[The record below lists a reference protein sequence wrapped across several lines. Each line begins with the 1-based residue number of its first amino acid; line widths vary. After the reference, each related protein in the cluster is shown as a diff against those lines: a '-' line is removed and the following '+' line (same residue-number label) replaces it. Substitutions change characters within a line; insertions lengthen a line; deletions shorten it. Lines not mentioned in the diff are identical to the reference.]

1 LQLNKHE
8 QLMQALGYAFRDENL
23 LRQALTH
30 RSYGGQHN
38 ERLEFL
44 GDSLLNF
51 IIGEQLYQQFPQ
63 IDEGD
68 LTHMRAELVKGDTL
82 GEVAAQFDLGNH
94 LILGSGENSSGGRLR
109 ASLQGD
115 AVEALIAAIYLDAGL
130 TVCRQRVL
138 EWWQVRL
145 QATKP
150 GSHQKDSKTQLQ
162 ELLQSLKK
170 TLPEYRMLEARG
182 ADHCKEFEIAC
193 VLEKN
198 SQVFKGVGKTRRH
211 AEQQA
216 AQAALVYLQTQIK
229 TKHSSSNSS
238 AQLNPSTQAKHD

>member
-1 LQLNKHE
+1 
-8 QLMQALGYAFRDENL
+8 MQALGYAFRDENF

-115 AVEALIAAIYLDAGL
+115 AVEALIAAIYLDGGL

-138 EWWQVRL
+138 EWWQARL
-145 QATKP
+145 LVTKP
-150 GSHQKDSKTQLQ
+150 GSHQKDPKTQLQ

-198 SQVFKGVGKTRRH
+198 SQVFKGIGKTRRH

-216 AQAALVYLQTQIK
+216 AQAALVYLQSQINVK
-229 TKHSSSNSS
+229 RSNSTVSSNVP
-238 AQLNPSTQAKHD
+238 LNISTQAKHD